1 MCGNILLFGKIEWIR
16 LVSFYGNHNLT
27 ASTALMDSLCLN
39 VLCYS
44 LLIHKG
50 TFLDSFYH
58 FHFFHIPS
66 ICCVKLHAYWHSL
79 LILKCCCFCGER
91 GRYSSVVNLRL
102 SIGTNISS
110 CILQVADKNHKVQ
123 ATEDVQ

>member
-1 MCGNILLFGKIEWIR
+1 VCGNILLFGKIEWTR

-27 ASTALMDSLCLN
+27 ASTALMLSLCLN

-58 FHFFHIPS
+58 FSFFSHS
-66 ICCVKLHAYWHSL
+66 IEMLCEAPCLLAQPVNPKMLLLLWRTRSL
-79 LILKCCCFCGER
+79 FIGCEFKVID
-91 GRYSSVVNLRL
+91 RYKYIIMYSASSR
-102 SIGTNISS
+102 
-110 CILQVADKNHKVQ
+110 
-123 ATEDVQ
+123 